1 MRPVGTRR
9 PRESCPT
16 PQPDPPSV
24 SSVTVV
30 ELGDGFDDVHDE
42 GPCGPLLPP
51 DDRLWRHP
59 SELGAHCLPVTADA
73 LTARRSWMAATPS
86 RAGAWSAGI
95 VGALLATGVVL
106 VGGHLTHLLPS
117 SSARS
122 SNAATT
128 QHYTN
133 APMSSQT
140 SPAVAVPISTT
151 TTILLGVEPGLY
163 KLASRVASAMP
174 VVLDGNASG
183 VGVVVSSKGYILV
196 PTSLVTDADD
206 ISVVIDGQQLV
217 ATLVGVDPG
226 TGLAVVRVHD
236 PDTLTP
242 ARFVSGAAIGDG
254 SFVALVWVDHAGPHT
269 CWGTVSELDVQ
280 LTSSGN
286 SPPLLESV
294 ETLDPLAGVE
304 TGGVVLD
311 GAGRLIGMVTSV
323 AGKTLVATPGWLADI
338 VSEDLISNGRV
349 VHGWLGITG
358 ETTSVSSSKTAVEVM
373 TVKPGGAAAK
383 AGVKAGDLIEAVN
396 GKPTRTMSGIVA
408 ALYSL
413 SPQQA
418 VVLGVVRRGHV
429 WDAHARLT
437 AAA

>member
-1 MRPVGTRR
+1 
-9 PRESCPT
+9 
-16 PQPDPPSV
+16 
-24 SSVTVV
+24 
-30 ELGDGFDDVHDE
+30 
-42 GPCGPLLPP
+42 
-51 DDRLWRHP
+51 
-59 SELGAHCLPVTADA
+59 
-73 LTARRSWMAATPS
+73 MASTPS

-106 VGGHLTHLLPS
+106 VGGHLTHLLSPS
-117 SSARS
+117 SAKTSTSAVTHR
-122 SNAATT
+122 
-128 QHYTN
+128 YGD
-133 APMSSQT
+133 APMSST
-140 SPAVAVPISTT
+140 VSPAVDVPISTT
-151 TTILLGVEPGLY
+151 TTVLLGVEPGLY
-163 KLASRVASAMP
+163 KLAARAAAEMP

-183 VGVVVSSKGYILV
+183 VGVVVSSKGYVLV
-196 PTSLVTDADD
+196 PASLVTDTDD

-236 PDTLTP
+236 PDTLAA
-242 ARFVSGAAIGDG
+242 ARFVSGPAMGYG
-254 SFVALVWVDHAGPHT
+254 SFVALVWVDNKGPHT

-280 LTSSGN
+280 LPTTGN
-286 SPPLLESV
+286 SPPLLVSV
-294 ETLDPLAGVE
+294 EALDPVAGVE

-323 AGKTLVATPGWLADI
+323 AGTTLVATPGWLAAI

-358 ETTSVSSSKTAVEVM
+358 ETTSVSSSRTAVEVLS
-373 TVKPGGAAAK
+373 VSPGGAAAK
-383 AGVKAGDLIEAVN
+383 AGVKPGDLIEAVN
-396 GKPTRTMSGIVA
+396 GKPIRTMSGVVA

-413 SPQQA
+413 PPDQA
-418 VVLGVVRRGHV
+418 VVLNVVRRGHM

>member
-1 MRPVGTRR
+1 M
-9 PRESCPT
+9 
-16 PQPDPPSV
+16 
-24 SSVTVV
+24 TVV
-30 ELGDGFDDVHDE
+30 ELGDDFDDVHDE

-59 SELGAHCLPVTADA
+59 SELGEHSVPITAEA
-73 LTARRSWMAATPS
+73 LSARRSWMASTPS

-117 SSARS
+117 STGSTAP
-122 SNAATT
+122 AVT
-128 QHYTN
+128 QHYSDS
-133 APMSSQT
+133 PLSSQ
-140 SPAVAVPISTT
+140 SFAVPISTT
-151 TTILLGVEPGLY
+151 TTVLLGVEPGLY
-163 KLASRVASAMP
+163 KLASRVAAAMP

-183 VGVVVSSKGYILV
+183 VGVVVGSKGYVLV
-196 PTSLVTDADD
+196 PASLVTDADD

-236 PDTLTP
+236 PDTLTA
-242 ARFVSGAAIGDG
+242 ARFVSGAAMGYG
-254 SFVALVWVDHAGPHT
+254 SFVALVWVDNAGPHT

-280 LTSSGN
+280 LTSTGN

-311 GAGRLIGMVTSV
+311 GAGRLIGMITSV
-323 AGKTLVATPGWLADI
+323 TGKTLVATPGWLADI

-358 ETTSVSSSKTAVEVM
+358 ETASVSSSKTAVEVM
-373 TVKPGGAAAK
+373 SVRPGWCGRQGRREAGRPHRSRERHADQDDVGHRGGAVLVAAGPGGRAQRRAARPHVGRPRSAHS
-383 AGVKAGDLIEAVN
+383 GSL
-396 GKPTRTMSGIVA
+396 KP
-408 ALYSL
+408 SL
-413 SPQQA
+413 FA
-418 VVLGVVRRGHV
+418 
-429 WDAHARLT
+429 
-437 AAA
+437 

>member
-1 MRPVGTRR
+1 
-9 PRESCPT
+9 
-16 PQPDPPSV
+16 
-24 SSVTVV
+24 
-30 ELGDGFDDVHDE
+30 
-42 GPCGPLLPP
+42 
-51 DDRLWRHP
+51 
-59 SELGAHCLPVTADA
+59 
-73 LTARRSWMAATPS
+73 
-86 RAGAWSAGI
+86 
-95 VGALLATGVVL
+95 
-106 VGGHLTHLLPS
+106 
-117 SSARS
+117 
-122 SNAATT
+122 
-128 QHYTN
+128 
-133 APMSSQT
+133 
-140 SPAVAVPISTT
+140 
-151 TTILLGVEPGLY
+151 
-163 KLASRVASAMP
+163 MP
-174 VVLDGNASG
+174 VVLDGNAGG